1 MELARLVRAAEGR
14 ALVVVGGVRD
24 RVPGCTLAL
33 ADGATT
39 RVGNTTLRV
48 LETPC
53 HTRGHVLFCVLSGPA
68 APGGGGG
75 APSPR
80 DDSPACAPGCCG
92 APGGPLVLPAHS
104 TRDRDVEAVF
114 SGARPALSGYTAPH
128 AHACSGFPSIYR

>member
-1 MELARLVRAAEGR
+1 MVLATEGR

-39 RVGNTTLRV
+39 RVGQTTVRV

-53 HTRGHVLFCVLSGPA
+53 HTRGHVLFCVLAGPA
-68 APGGGGG
+68 ASS
-75 APSPR
+75 APAPR
-80 DDSPACAPGCCG
+80 DESPACAPGCCRS
-92 APGGPLVLPAHS
+92 PGGPLALPQLS

-114 SGARPALSGYTAPH
+114 SGA
-128 AHACSGFPSIYR
+128 F

>member
-1 MELARLVRAAEGR
+1 MVRAAEGR

-39 RVGNTTLRV
+39 RVGQTTLRV

-53 HTRGHVLFCVLSGPA
+53 HTRGHVLFCVLAGPA
-68 APGGGGG
+68 TSTP
-75 APSPR
+75 PPR
-80 DDSPACAPGCCG
+80 DESPDCAPGCCG
-92 APGGPLVLPAHS
+92 APGGGPFVLPAHS

-114 SGARPALSGYTAPH
+114 SGAFRCRCVASMAFL
-128 AHACSGFPSIYR
+128 

>member
-1 MELARLVRAAEGR
+1 VELARMVRASEGR

-39 RVGNTTLRV
+39 RVGQTTLRV

-53 HTRGHVLFCVLSGPA
+53 HTRGHVLFCVLAGPA
-68 APGGGGG
+68 AS
-75 APSPR
+75 APPQR
-80 DDSPACAPGCCG
+80 DESQACAPGCCG
-92 APGGPLVLPAHS
+92 APGGPLVLPGAHS

-114 SGARPALSGYTAPH
+114 SGAWQRPRCIVSMAVL
-128 AHACSGFPSIYR
+128 